1 MSTAFVRHFV
11 EMLAAMAVGM
21 MVFGMTG
28 RATFSLFDAA
38 SLLGNSTVWVMAM
51 ATYMTIAMAVW
62 MRYRGHGWGR
72 ITEMGVAM
80 YVPFVLLLV
89 PLGAGLISEHMLN
102 LLGHVL
108 MVLFMLGAML
118 LRRDE
123 YSHDHSQRAAA
134 GLDGHEAIHG
144 MHH

>member
-1 MSTAFVRHFV
+1 
-11 EMLAAMAVGM
+11 
-21 MVFGMTG
+21 
-28 RATFSLFDAA
+28 
-38 SLLGNSTVWVMAM
+38 
-51 ATYMTIAMAVW
+51 
-62 MRYRGHGWGR
+62 
-72 ITEMGVAM
+72 M

-89 PLGAGLISEHMLN
+89 PPWAGLISEHMLN

-123 YSHDHSQRAAA
+123 YSHDHSQHAAA
-134 GLDGHEAIHG
+134 GLDGHEAMHG